1 MKQQEIVRQAVAHF
15 QEAMDTRTKMAVRI
29 GRRVTFIIRTSAI
42 AFTLVACVMLFL
54 ITVIFTTTQNV
65 IETIVTMN
73 RHFDQM
79 TQDMRIMHKKM
90 VQMEG
95 HLQSMPLITTEIGAM
110 NVSMANIQQRTG
122 RMSDNMVLME
132 EGVYRIGG
140 DTYQIKQSFEQMDY
154 EMSEMDYE
162 MNQISRPMRSFN
174 DFFPFVP

>member
-1 MKQQEIVRQAVAHF
+1 MKQQELMRQAVAHL
-15 QEAMDTRTKMAVRI
+15 QEAMDTRTKMTVRI

-42 AFTLVACVMLFL
+42 AFTLVASVMLFL
-54 ITVIFTTTQNV
+54 VTVLFTTTQNIV
-65 IETIVTMN
+65 ETIVTIN

-79 TQDMRIMHKKM
+79 TQDMRIMHQKM
-90 VQMEG
+90 SKMER
-95 HLQSMPLITTEIGAM
+95 HMQSMPLITAEMGAM
-110 NVSMANIQQRTG
+110 NVSLANIQQRTG

-132 EGVYRIGG
+132 EGVYRMGG
-140 DTYQIKQSFEQMDY
+140 DTHHIKQSFEQMDD